1 MTSSMLK
8 LPCFDFTWNGNESP
22 KIQSIVHDI
31 MTKNPRGLIPSSHET
46 LKINLLNYKYFFYK
60 DINLLN

>member
-8 LPCFDFTWNGNESP
+8 LSCFDFTWNGNESL

-31 MTKNPRGLIPSSHET
+31 MTKNPRSLIPSSHGT